1 MNREETT
8 QILAIL
14 KAAFP
19 NSFKNMTPQEAAG
32 TVTTWQLQFSD
43 IPFDIVMIALQKV
56 ISVSEF
62 PPTVAAIRGQFRSIY
77 FDAWDALRDHRD
89 ALTESEKI
97 RLENIKN
104 LLEPFSLYR
113 TEPPAIRL
121 LDVLKI
127 LPDNHAETITAETT
141 KQLQGG

>member
-19 NSFKNMTPQEAAG
+19 NSFKNMTQQEAAG
-32 TVTTWQLQFSD
+32 TVTTWQVQFND

-77 FDAWDALRDHRD
+77 IDACDALRDHGD
-89 ALTESEKI
+89 KLTERE
-97 RLENIKN
+97 RNRCFDIKN
-104 LLEPFSLYR
+104 LLSIYYVCS
-113 TEPPAIRL
+113 TPPEIPL

-127 LPDNHAETITAETT
+127 LPDKHAESITAETT

>member
-19 NSFKNMTPQEAAG
+19 NSFKNMTPTEAAG
-32 TVTTWQLQFSD
+32 TVTTWQLQFCD
-43 IPFDIVMIALQKV
+43 IPFDVVMIALQKV

-77 FDAWDALRDHRD
+77 IDACGALRDHGD
-89 ALTESEKI
+89 KLTESEKS
-97 RLENIKN
+97 RLENIKQ
-104 LLEPFSLYR
+104 LLSDFYVCR
-113 TEPPAIRL
+113 TPPEIPL
-121 LDVLKI
+121 LDILKA
-127 LPDNHAETITAETT
+127 LPAQGAAIAAETT
-141 KQLQGG
+141 KQIGG